1 MKKKT
6 VTVATLGLAVGTGLG
21 MMYAPKKGKELRKD
35 LKEKMCNIKEKIQKT
50 DSKDLK
56 ESLEKKLET
65 ITKKLEDLDK
75 EKVKKVAEKKAKQ
88 IEKDLEELIKS
99 AKDKKDN
106 IIEESETA
114 LKEKAIEVTKEILE
128 KLEEK

>member
-1 MKKKT
+1 
-6 VTVATLGLAVGTGLG
+6 
-21 MMYAPKKGKELRKD
+21 MY
-35 LKEKMCNIKEKIQKT
+35 IKEKIQKT

-106 IIEESETA
+106 IIEESATA
-114 LKEKAIEVTKEILE
+114 LKEKEIEEKKEIQE

>member
-6 VTVATLGLAVGTGLG
+6 VTVATLGLAVETWLG

-56 ESLEKKLET
+56 ESLEK
-65 ITKKLEDLDK
+65 
-75 EKVKKVAEKKAKQ
+75 
-88 IEKDLEELIKS
+88 
-99 AKDKKDN
+99 N
-106 IIEESETA
+106 
-114 LKEKAIEVTKEILE
+114 
-128 KLEEK
+128 

>member
-6 VTVATLGLAVGTGLG
+6 VATATISMAAGAGLG
-21 MMYAPKKGKELRKD
+21 MMFAPKKGEDLRKD
-35 LKEKMCNIKEKIQKT
+35 LKNKISELTEKIKNTNIEDIKENLQKSLDKIE
-50 DSKDLK
+50 KD
-56 ESLEKKLET
+56 
-65 ITKKLEDLDK
+65 LEDLDK

-106 IIEESETA
+106 IIEESATA

-128 KLEEK
+128 KLE